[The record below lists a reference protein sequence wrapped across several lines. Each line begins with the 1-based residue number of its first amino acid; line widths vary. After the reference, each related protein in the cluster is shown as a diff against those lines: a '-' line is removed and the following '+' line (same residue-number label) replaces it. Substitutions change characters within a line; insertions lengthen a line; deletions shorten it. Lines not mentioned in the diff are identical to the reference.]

1 MLCSN
6 SEVEEPPGPGRP
18 SYYPENEPPTR
29 GHDWHSQSTSP
40 PNRTQDFARVVR
52 LTPEVAPD
60 SSTPGLFLTDAPPC
74 FTHTSSGGA
83 HVLSECH
90 ITTGARQII
99 DSQARL
105 HSSQDWHKAEEEN
118 ER

>member
-6 SEVEEPPGPGRP
+6 GEVEEPPGPGRP

-40 PNRTQDFARVVR
+40 PNWTQDFARVVR
-52 LTPEVAPD
+52 LTPEAAPYP
-60 SSTPGLFLTDAPPC
+60 STPGLCLTDVPSC
-74 FTHTSSGGA
+74 FTHTSFEGV
-83 HVLSECH
+83 HLLSEWC
-90 ITTGARQII
+90 ITPGARQVTNG
-99 DSQARL
+99 QARL
-105 HSSQDWHKAEEEN
+105 YSFLARHKAEEEN